1 MAYDYTERLYDFRPN
16 DFATFRRGFATLTEL
31 PISLRGRR
39 LFLSHLIG
47 GGFHRGDVGAAEVPG
62 LIGAAFFAFYMYST
76 FSFKFSDGGKHQEK
90 T

>member
-1 MAYDYTERLYDFRPN
+1 M
-16 DFATFRRGFATLTEL
+16 TEL
-31 PISLRGRR
+31 PISRSGVGGFFFPGRSAAGSPGRRGRY
-39 LFLSHLIG
+39 
-47 GGFHRGDVGAAEVPG
+47 RGSG

>member
-1 MAYDYTERLYDFRPN
+1 M
-16 DFATFRRGFATLTEL
+16 TEL
-31 PISLRGRR
+31 PISRSGVGGFFFPR
-39 LFLSHLIG
+39 LIG
-47 GGFHRGDVGAAEVPG
+47 GGFHRGGVGAAGVSG